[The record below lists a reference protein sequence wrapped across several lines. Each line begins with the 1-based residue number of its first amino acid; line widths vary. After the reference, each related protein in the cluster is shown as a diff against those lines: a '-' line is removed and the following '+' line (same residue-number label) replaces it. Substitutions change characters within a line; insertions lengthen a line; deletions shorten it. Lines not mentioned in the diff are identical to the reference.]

1 MGLGLG
7 LEFRGVPRSSDCT
20 PFFSSHLLV
29 VGVVKLD
36 VDVVAQGFGPNGNSS
51 VCKWAG

>member
-1 MGLGLG
+1 VGRGLG
-7 LEFRGVPRSSDCT
+7 LEFRGVFRLPLL
-20 PFFSSHLLV
+20 FFSSRLLV
-29 VGVVKLD
+29 VVVVVKLD